1 MFNFSGRKCQENN
14 MIALIFLLPR
24 QLFGLQ
30 YEHAHKTLAKVRGM
44 RVTLETKIA
53 TRQRILETA
62 RKLFISRG
70 FEAATTRDIADEAG
84 IASGTLFNYFP
95 TKEAMLAALATEAT
109 AGMDA
114 DFDPGVAGSG
124 DRATTCESFEEE
136 LFAFVAAGLRKL
148 RPLRKQLP
156 VLLETVLSPLANDSG
171 DQAQSLRLA
180 HLETVA
186 RLAKRHRQEELS
198 PVALQLYW
206 TLYTGVLTFWAKD
219 RSPKQE
225 DTLALLDNS
234 LSMFVGWL
242 KKEKEEGTTGTQ
254 STQS

>member
-1 MFNFSGRKCQENN
+1 
-14 MIALIFLLPR
+14 MIALIFPLPHK
-24 QLFGLQ
+24 FIGLQ

-53 TRQRILETA
+53 TRQRILEAA
-62 RKLFISRG
+62 RKLFLSKG

-84 IASGTLFNYFP
+84 IATGTLFNYFS
-95 TKEAMLAALATEAT
+95 TKEAILAALATEAT

-114 DFDPGVAGSG
+114 DLDE
-124 DRATTCESFEEE
+124 TTPHGSFEEE

-148 RPLRKQLP
+148 RSLRKQLP
-156 VLLETVLSPLANDSG
+156 VLLETVLSPLANNSG

-186 RLAKRHRQEELS
+186 RLAKGYRQEELS

-242 KKEKEEGTTGTQ
+242 GKEKEEVTIATQ
-254 STQS
+254 REQS